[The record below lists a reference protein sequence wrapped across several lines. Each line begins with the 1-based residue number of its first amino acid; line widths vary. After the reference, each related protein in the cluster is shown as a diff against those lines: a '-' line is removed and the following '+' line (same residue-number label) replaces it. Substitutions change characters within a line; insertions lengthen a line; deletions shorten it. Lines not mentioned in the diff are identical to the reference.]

1 MSEMILPGRPRLLL
15 VDDQAANI
23 RLLHAVFAED
33 HDLFMATN
41 GRDALRVC
49 SEQRPDLVLLD
60 LRMPGMNGLE
70 VCRAMKADPA
80 LQEIPVIFVTG
91 FSDPSAET
99 EGLEAGAVDFI
110 AKPVNPAVV
119 RARVRT
125 HLTLRGQSRMLQRLA
140 YLDGLTGVTNRRGFD
155 EMLARE
161 WRVALRNE
169 SPLGLI
175 LMDVDHFKAYNDHY
189 GHLKGDAT
197 LQWVAQTLATSL
209 RRPAD
214 VLARY
219 GGEEFA
225 CLLPHATVAQALQT
239 AEYLRERIEEGAREH
254 VASPV
259 APVITVSL
267 GATAR
272 VPTAIDSDARALL
285 ADADALLYRAKQGGR
300 NRVVSAEPA
309 EMAQ

>member
-1 MSEMILPGRPRLLL
+1 MSELLIPGRPRLLL
-15 VDDQAANI
+15 VDDQPANI
-23 RLLHAVFAED
+23 RLLHAIFAED
-33 HDLFMATN
+33 HDLFMATT

-60 LRMPGMNGLE
+60 LRMPGMNGLD

-80 LQEIPVIFVTG
+80 LHEIPVIFVTG

-99 EGLEAGAVDFI
+99 EGLDAGAVDFI

-155 EMLARE
+155 EVLARE

-175 LMDVDHFKAYNDHY
+175 MMDVDHFKAYNDHY

-197 LQWVAQTLATSL
+197 LQWVAQTLAASL

-225 CLLPHATVAQALQT
+225 CLLPHATAAQAVQT
-239 AEYLRERIEEGAREH
+239 AEYLRERIQDGGREH
-254 VASPV
+254 AASPV
-259 APVITVSL
+259 APMITLSL
-267 GATAR
+267 GATAQ
-272 VPTAIDSDARALL
+272 VPGLQSDPRALL
-285 ADADALLYRAKQGGR
+285 AEADALLYRAKQGGR
-300 NRVVSAEPA
+300 NRVMSGDCVTVA
-309 EMAQ
+309 

>member
-1 MSEMILPGRPRLLL
+1 MSDMILPGRPRLLL
-15 VDDQAANI
+15 VDDQPANI

-239 AEYLRERIEEGAREH
+239 AEYLRERIQEGAREH

-259 APVITVSL
+259 APVITLSL

-272 VPTAIDSDARALL
+272 VPMAIDSDARALL

-300 NRVVSAEPA
+300 NRVVSAEPG

>member
-1 MSEMILPGRPRLLL
+1 MILPGRPRLLL
-15 VDDQAANI
+15 VDDQPANI

-239 AEYLRERIEEGAREH
+239 AEYLRERIQEGAREH

-259 APVITVSL
+259 APVITLSL

-272 VPTAIDSDARALL
+272 VPMAIDSDARALL

-300 NRVVSAEPA
+300 NRVVSAEPG

>member
-1 MSEMILPGRPRLLL
+1 MILPGRPRLLL
-15 VDDQAANI
+15 VDDQPANI

-60 LRMPGMNGLE
+60 LRMPGMTGLD
-70 VCRAMKADPA
+70 VCRAMKADAA

-155 EMLARE
+155 EVLARE

-189 GHLKGDAT
+189 GHLKGDTT

-225 CLLPHATVAQALQT
+225 CLLPHATALQASQT
-239 AEYLRERIEEGAREH
+239 AEYLRERIQDGAREH
-254 VASPV
+254 RSSPV
-259 APVITVSL
+259 APVITLSL
-267 GATAR
+267 GATAHIPR
-272 VPTAIDSDARALL
+272 SSDSDPRVML
-285 ADADALLYRAKQGGR
+285 AEADALLYRAKQEGR
-300 NRVVSAEPA
+300 NRVVAA
-309 EMAQ
+309 TTAG

>member
-1 MSEMILPGRPRLLL
+1 MSELLIPGRPRLLL
-15 VDDQAANI
+15 VDDQPANI
-23 RLLHAVFAED
+23 RLLHAIFAED
-33 HDLFMATN
+33 HDLFMATT

-70 VCRAMKADPA
+70 VCRAIKADPA

-155 EMLARE
+155 EVLVRE

-175 LMDVDHFKAYNDHY
+175 MMDVDHFKAYNDHY

-225 CLLPHATVAQALQT
+225 CLLPHATAAQAVQT
-239 AEYLRERIEEGAREH
+239 AEYLRERIQDGEREH
-254 VASPV
+254 LASPV
-259 APVITVSL
+259 APVITLSL
-267 GATAR
+267 GATAH
-272 VPTAIDSDARALL
+272 VPTPHSDPRALL
-285 ADADALLYRAKQGGR
+285 AEADALLYRAKQGGR
-300 NRVVSAEPA
+300 NRVVSGDFAPA
-309 EMAQ
+309 G